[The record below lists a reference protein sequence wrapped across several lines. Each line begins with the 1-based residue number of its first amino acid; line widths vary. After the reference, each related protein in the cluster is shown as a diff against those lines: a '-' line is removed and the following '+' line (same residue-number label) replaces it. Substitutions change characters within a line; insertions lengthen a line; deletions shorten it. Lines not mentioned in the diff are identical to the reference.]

1 MLRINEPKSIITKDN
16 FEMLSLGHE
25 KYSSLMKVSVA
36 GKVLKEMVLES
47 AG

>member
-1 MLRINEPKSIITKDN
+1 
-16 FEMLSLGHE
+16 MLSLGHE
-25 KYSSLMKVSVA
+25 KYSSLMKGRVA